1 MRFTREIPIASVILS
16 ILFFWQPTLAD
27 SEKNINEC
35 PGGNSQ
41 NFILGGELNNPPN
54 VFNLKRL
61 ESLPS
66 TEETVTFQTSS
77 GPQTVTYKGVLL
89 WDLINDQQAGGG
101 LKAGT
106 SGENTKNSFLRLYVL
121 AEATDCYGAVVSIGE
136 IDPSFENK
144 QVLVAY
150 AEIEN
155 GTVVPL
161 TNVDEG
167 FARLV
172 VPGDTAGGRY
182 VSNVRN
188 ILIFSA
194 PPSPLKP
201 KDLW

>member
-106 SGENTKNSFLRLYVL
+106 SGENTKNSFLRQYVL